1 MPTSLTQ
8 DNSSLPVKWMMCIAL
23 SILAATATY
32 WPHALQ
38 ALRYDRQLVFS
49 GEIWRLATA
58 HLVHL
63 NMPHLV
69 MNLLAL
75 LLLCE
80 LLWRGMEIRRA
91 VGLLVFSALGVSILL
106 LALHPELS
114 WYAGLSGALH
124 GVWAGCALH
133 EIKAVGDE
141 NRSVVSLW
149 ERWPM
154 PRRLSALALALLCL
168 KLALEYRYGPSQ
180 RTVQAIGGEVIAVSH
195 AYGALSGLAYFLGWR
210 GIALLRFRLK

>member
-1 MPTSLTQ
+1 MPISFIQ
-8 DNSSLPVKWMMCIAL
+8 KVGMPPAKWTGCLAL
-23 SILAATATY
+23 SIIAATATC
-32 WPHALQ
+32 WTPGFQ
-38 ALRYDRQLVFS
+38 ALRYDRQLIFS

-75 LLLCE
+75 FLLCE
-80 LLWRGMEIRRA
+80 LLWRSMEIKRA
-91 VGLLVFSALGVSILL
+91 AGLLIFSAFGVSVFLL
-106 LALHPELS
+106 MLHPELA

-124 GVWAGCALH
+124 GLWAGCALH
-133 EIKAVGDE
+133 EIWTAKRDSRMNA
-141 NRSVVSLW
+141 NFQ

-154 PRRLSALALALLCL
+154 PRRLSAVALALLCL
-168 KLALEYRYGPSQ
+168 KLVLEYQYGPSQ
-180 RTVQAIGGEVIAVSH
+180 RTEQAIGGEVIAVSH

-210 GIALLRFRLK
+210 CIVLLRFRLK